1 MRFVFLSYS
10 AQSTTAVRAAI
21 AFDEQYSRL
30 WGNVNVL
37 ARCGN
42 DKRYYRLMYRPQEIM
57 WLPRCPLRGRKAGS
71 WQCQTETR
79 TAGYPAT
86 RTVLDI
92 NQLVDAISLRDLSP
106 INLSS

>member
-1 MRFVFLSYS
+1 MSNN
-10 AQSTTAVRAAI
+10 
-21 AFDEQYSRL
+21 SRL

-37 ARCGN
+37 ARAVTTN
-42 DKRYYRLMYRPQEIM
+42 DIYRLMCRPQEIM
-57 WLPRCPLRGRKAGS
+57 WFRNAHCAGRKAGS

-79 TAGYPAT
+79 RLDTLPP

-92 NQLVDAISLRDLSP
+92 NQLVDALACAIYHP